1 MTASDGSEPR
11 AFRDFER
18 AGWETAALPYADA
31 WGALTTQA
39 VGPLLDAVGA
49 GPGVRL
55 LDVATGPGYVAAAAA
70 ERGAEATG
78 VDFAAIMIA
87 EGRRRY
93 PHVEFREG
101 EADALPF
108 PDARFDAVTINFGIL
123 HFERPDTA
131 LAEAHRVLRPG
142 GRVAFTVWAVPEH
155 TAGFAIVLRAVQ
167 AHGDP
172 NVPLPPGP
180 PFFRFSD
187 AAEATRVLQAL
198 GFRDPAVLQLP
209 QLWRLPSPA
218 AFFDAMQHG
227 TVRTR
232 ALLRAQQP
240 EALAAIGAAVR
251 EAAAAYADPTG
262 GIALP
267 MPAVLASATKPES

>member
-70 ERGAEATG
+70 ERGTQATG
-78 VDFAAIMIA
+78 VDFAAVMVA

-93 PHVEFREG
+93 PQVEFREG

-108 PDARFDAVTINFGIL
+108 PDGTFDAVTINFGIL
-123 HFERPDTA
+123 HFELPDQA
-131 LAEAHRVLRPG
+131 LVEAHRVLQPG
-142 GRVAFTVWAVPEH
+142 GRVGFTVWAPPEE
-155 TAGFAIVLRAVQ
+155 AVAFGLVLRAVQ

-187 AAEATRVLQAL
+187 AEECCRVLQAV
-198 GFRDPAVLQLP
+198 GFARPSVQRVP
-209 QLWRLPSPA
+209 QVWRLPSPA
-218 AFFDAMQHG
+218 ALFDAMQHG

-232 ALLRAQQP
+232 ALLRAQTP
-240 EALAAIGAAVR
+240 EALAAIGTALR
-251 EAAAAYADPTG
+251 EAAWAYERDGALE
-262 GIALP
+262 LP
-267 MPAVLASATKPES
+267 MPAVLAAGTKP